1 MIINIRDNENNTKYV
16 KISGKEK
23 IKDLKIKVSNDCEDF
38 DLYFNG
44 KLLNSEK
51 LITDYEINSH
61 STIEAKNNLKGGLKT
76 VKFADISKEVQTK
89 KLECYNKKNKCPWRI
104 VRLGLNLEGKCFNEK
119 CVAYKKTVII
129 NKEFGR
135 FDLIKQEN
143 EILCP
148 MCNEIIEAQTCGFS
162 GCSYCWSGKNSAK
175 MEKLKMWASLE
186 TGSRLKKKF
195 MNDLI
200 QKTHSSLIG
209 SRLLFILNNCCKM

>member
-89 KLECYNKKNKCPWRI
+89 KLEIYNKKNKCPWRI

-129 NKEFGR
+129 NKNFGR

-162 GCSYCWSGKNSAK
+162 GCSYCWSGKKFGKNGK
-175 MEKLKMWASLE
+175 VENVGEFGNWVE
-186 TGSRLKKKF
+186 VKKKIYERF
-195 MNDLI
+195 DPKNTLYADWISLTI
-200 QKTHSSLIG
+200 YTQK
-209 SRLLFILNNCCKM
+209 LL

>member
-162 GCSYCWSGKNSAK
+162 GCSYCWSGKKFDKNGK
-175 MEKLKMWASLE
+175 VENVGEFGNWVE
-186 TGSRLKKKF
+186 VKKKIYERF
-195 MNDLI
+195 DPKNTLFADWI
-200 QKTHSSLIG
+200 SLTIYTEQ
-209 SRLLFILNNCCKM
+209 LL